1 MIDWRNPNDHRVEQR
16 GTSILESS
24 SRPHGPERQLSGHTF
39 PPRRVFRRPS
49 VCGCIPTGPMAA
61 AEVEATEVKIV
72 LLGDSGVG
80 KSSVAAQ
87 FVRGTY
93 DNMQQPTIG

>member
-1 MIDWRNPNDHRVEQR
+1 
-16 GTSILESS
+16 
-24 SRPHGPERQLSGHTF
+24 
-39 PPRRVFRRPS
+39 
-49 VCGCIPTGPMAA
+49 MAA